1 MVGGTGLS
9 YFVRIIPSS
18 ESLCASLDV
27 FIRKSCDERCKHGLD
42 GIFFHLRF
50 HPTSSSLSLSL
61 SLSLSRIYKVIN
73 YFSLLFN
80 TTANLWSVVFDTT
93 PASLIC
99 RCRHFSGAIQ
109 TCLYAPQIL
118 LVPLA
123 SNTAAWNCAKPLIVQ
138 SFLLLSLFSFYRNF
152 SRFFKRMNRVIV
164 SKFCPKKFISLKF
177 EQPALYQYTSLHF
190 IFLKRVSTLK
200 HYQNL
205 SLKKNSTISTQ
216 LDRIN
221 LNK

>member
-1 MVGGTGLS
+1 MTKDANTAWMGS
-9 YFVRIIPSS
+9 
-18 ESLCASLDV
+18 
-27 FIRKSCDERCKHGLD
+27 
-42 GIFFHLRF
+42 FFTYVSIQLV
-50 HPTSSSLSLSL
+50 PASLSLSL
-61 SLSLSRIYKVIN
+61 SLSLSRIYKVKN

-205 SLKKNSTISTQ
+205 SLKKKFNNIYTIG
-216 LDRIN
+216 
-221 LNK
+221 

>member
-1 MVGGTGLS
+1 MSFCCSLTLVSNTFRVASKWLVAPGYLTLLELFLLVS
-9 YFVRIIPSS
+9 HS
-18 ESLCASLDV
+18 ECASLDV

-152 SRFFKRMNRVIV
+152 SRFFKRMNGVI
-164 SKFCPKKFISLKF
+164 CI
-177 EQPALYQYTSLHF
+177 
-190 IFLKRVSTLK
+190 
-200 HYQNL
+200 
-205 SLKKNSTISTQ
+205 
-216 LDRIN
+216 
-221 LNK
+221 